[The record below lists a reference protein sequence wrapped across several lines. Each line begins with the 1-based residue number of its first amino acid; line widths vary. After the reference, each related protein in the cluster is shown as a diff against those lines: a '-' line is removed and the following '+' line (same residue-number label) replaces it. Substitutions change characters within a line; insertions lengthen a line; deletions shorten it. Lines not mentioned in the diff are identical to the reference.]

1 MGERQEREGLTL
13 EIPTISE
20 DPLRLPLNPGDRLFV
35 VGANGSGKSAL
46 IQYLVSA
53 NRNEKIR
60 RISAHRRTW
69 LQSGSLDITPQARRQ
84 FDENATRHEVRE
96 ESRWSDRYAQERQSA
111 VLFDLVALE
120 NERARLITSLVDSHK
135 TEKAERVSSTNA
147 SPFDQLNELLALGN
161 LAIRLKHSNGE
172 EIQARH
178 QMANES
184 FSIAQMS
191 DGERNAAIIAATILT
206 VEPGTVLLID
216 EPERHLHRAII
227 EPFLSALF
235 QVRNDCAYL
244 ISTHEIAL
252 PVTDEE
258 AKTLLVRSC
267 RWDGD
272 RGSAWDL
279 ELLEANVDIPED
291 LKRAILGSREK
302 ILFVEGH
309 NSRSLDLP
317 IFSALFPDISIVPK
331 GSHSDVQ
338 KAVAGLR
345 NSQDHHRVEAFG
357 LIDRDNCSDDEVMR
371 LAKGF
376 VFALEVYSVESL
388 YYCSEA
394 IAAIAKWQSDSL
406 AQDAD
411 EMFESAI
418 EAALDTLRGDDLA
431 ERMAARRTERM
442 VRNQIWSSLPTW
454 KDLKGKT
461 QFDFQMKIDTA
472 YSDELARFETLLSN
486 GELDELV
493 ARFPL
498 RESGAFPAICRS
510 LDLSMQ
516 IYRQMLIARV
526 RENDSLAKRLRK
538 RVGPLSSV
546 LGM

>member
-1 MGERQEREGLTL
+1 ML
-13 EIPTISE
+13 EIPTYSE
-20 DPLRLPLNPGDRLFV
+20 DPLRLSLNPGDRLYV

-46 IQYLVSA
+46 IQHLVST
-53 NRNEKIR
+53 NRNKKIR

-84 FDENATRHEVRE
+84 FDESATRQEVRE

-111 VLFDLVALE
+111 VLFDLIALE
-120 NERARLITSLVDSHK
+120 NERARHITSLVDSHE
-135 TEKAERVSSTNA
+135 TEKAEKASSTKA
-147 SPFDQLNELLALGN
+147 SPFDQLNDLLSLGN
-161 LAIRLKHSNGE
+161 LAIKLQHSKGE
-172 EIQARH
+172 EILARH
-178 QMANES
+178 QMAEDS

-235 QVRNDCAYL
+235 QLRNDCAYL

-252 PVTDEE
+252 PVADNE
-258 AKTLLVRSC
+258 AHSLIVRSC
-267 RWDGD
+267 TWNGNKA
-272 RGSAWDL
+272 SAWDL
-279 ELLEANVDIPED
+279 EFLEANEGLPDD
-291 LKRAILGSREK
+291 LKRAILGSRK
-302 ILFVEGH
+302 RILFVEGTE
-309 NSRSLDLP
+309 SKSLDLP
-317 IFSALFPDISIVPK
+317 IYSALFPDIFIVPK

-345 NSQDHHRVEAFG
+345 SSQDHHRVEAFG
-357 LIDRDNCSDDEVMR
+357 LIDRDNCSDDDVMR

-431 ERMAARRTERM
+431 ARMAARRTERM
-442 VRNQIWSSLPTW
+442 VRNRIWNSLPTW

-472 YSDELARFETLLSN
+472 YSDELARFETLLSS

-510 LDLSMQ
+510 LELSMH

-526 RENDSLAKRLRK
+526 RESEPLAQKLRK

-546 LGM
+546 LVM